1 VEFCNRDET
10 ETCAWFVVDLVK
22 DFFLP
27 PLVVVVAILL
37 LAARVVPLF
46 FAMAVE

>member
-1 VEFCNRDET
+1 
-10 ETCAWFVVDLVK
+10 
-22 DFFLP
+22 
-27 PLVVVVAILL
+27 LVVVVAILL